1 MMTGNE
7 IDYWNQSVSAS
18 YTVTLK
24 DTMSVGAQPDQLG
37 ILAESSLND
46 VNSNL
51 WIWNVN
57 FVNSTFF
64 YYWVNTG
71 GGNGPQGH
79 LNTVGGIANVVVS
92 TTYIEFIGS
101 GTNQYYFVYYAGS
114 NTFNNA
120 FETLAQIQTSNGGN
134 GANFTSGSL
143 SIGIQ

>member
-1 MMTGNE
+1 MMAGNE
-7 IDYWNQSVSAS
+7 IDYWNQSVSVS
-18 YTVTLK
+18 YTVTLN

-79 LNTVGGIANVVVS
+79 LNCVNGVAYVVVTNTS
-92 TTYIEFIGS
+92 IEFIGATS
-101 GTNQYYFVYYAGS
+101 YTVNISFQNLV
-114 NTFNNA
+114 
-120 FETLAQIQTSNGGN
+120 QIQTSNGGN
-134 GANFTSGSL
+134 GANFTSGNL
-143 SIGIQ
+143 NIGIR

>member
-7 IDYWNQSVSAS
+7 IDYWNVSFSSS
-18 YTVTLK
+18 YTVTLT

-71 GGNGPQGH
+71 AGNGPQGH
-79 LNTVGGIANVVVS
+79 LNTVDGLVTVAVTS
-92 TTYIEFIGS
+92 TSIEFIGS
-101 GTNQYYFVYYAGS
+101 GTGQYIVIDTPFQ
-114 NTFNNA
+114 N
-120 FETLAQIQTSNGGN
+120 LMQIQTSNGEN
-134 GANFTSGSL
+134 GAAFTSGEL
-143 SIGIQ
+143 SIRIQ